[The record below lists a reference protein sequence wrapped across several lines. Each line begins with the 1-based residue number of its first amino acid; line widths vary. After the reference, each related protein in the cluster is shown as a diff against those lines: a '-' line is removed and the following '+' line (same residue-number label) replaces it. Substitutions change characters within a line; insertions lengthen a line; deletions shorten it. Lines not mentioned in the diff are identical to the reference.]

1 MAVQG
6 FVAAGYGHPGDH
18 RPALWR
24 LVTGILEIT
33 GRLVAVVLG
42 LAFLIVGVILS
53 ATVIGALVGMPLA
66 FFGILLILRGLF

>member
-1 MAVQG
+1 MEKYEG
-6 FVAAGYGHPGDH
+6 FHWPTWPF
-18 RPALWR
+18 RALWR

-42 LAFLIVGVILS
+42 LAFLIVGAILS

>member
-1 MAVQG
+1 MEKYEG
-6 FVAAGYGHPGDH
+6 FHWLTWPF
-18 RPALWR
+18 RALWR

-33 GRLVAVVLG
+33 GRLVAVALG

>member
-1 MAVQG
+1 MEKHEG
-6 FVAAGYGHPGDH
+6 FHWLTWPF
-18 RPALWR
+18 RALWR

-33 GRLVAVVLG
+33 GRLVAVALG

>member
-1 MAVQG
+1 MEKYEG
-6 FVAAGYGHPGDH
+6 FHWLTWPF
-18 RPALWR
+18 RALWR

>member
-1 MAVQG
+1 MEKYEG
-6 FVAAGYGHPGDH
+6 FHWLTWPF
-18 RPALWR
+18 RALWR

-42 LAFLIVGVILS
+42 LAFLIVGAILS